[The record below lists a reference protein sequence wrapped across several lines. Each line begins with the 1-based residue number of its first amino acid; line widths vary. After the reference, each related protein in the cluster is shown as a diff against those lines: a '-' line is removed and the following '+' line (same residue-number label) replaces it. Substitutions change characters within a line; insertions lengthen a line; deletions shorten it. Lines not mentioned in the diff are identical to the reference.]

1 VKKLEHIIIKTYK
14 EGNMEKKSYAGEIKN
29 TGTQTVQA
37 LYKTPATN
45 KNVVKKGGDLRSKG
59 GTK

>member
-1 VKKLEHIIIKTYK
+1 
-14 EGNMEKKSYAGEIKN
+14 MEKKSYAGEIKN